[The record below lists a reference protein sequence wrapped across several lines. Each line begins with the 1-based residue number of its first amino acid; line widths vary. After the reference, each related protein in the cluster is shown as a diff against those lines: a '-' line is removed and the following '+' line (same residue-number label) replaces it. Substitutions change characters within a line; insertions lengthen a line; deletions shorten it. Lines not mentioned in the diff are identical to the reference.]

1 MPRKING
8 TNAKILTPMW
18 LREDLSFE
26 ASSAIIGPSNS
37 FSICIFFE
45 KQRLEENQG
54 SWQSC
59 NRVDIEIKE
68 QIEFDVDTAYIKV

>member
-1 MPRKING
+1 MDHNYLMNPDSH
-8 TNAKILTPMW
+8 A
-18 LREDLSFE
+18 LRPCEDHSSRPF
-26 ASSAIIGPSNS
+26 SSANIDPSNS
-37 FSICIFFE
+37 FSICIFLE
-45 KQRLEENQG
+45 KQGLEKNQG